1 MLENNEIYLKSIER
15 EDLKER
21 INWINNINNH
31 EILGFDWP
39 ISLAKTEKWFQNQL
53 SDSSKLNFS
62 IFLKDTNK
70 IIGMTGLLNIDI
82 RNLKAEFYVTIG
94 DEKYRGKGFAR
105 QIIELVLE
113 YGFLE
118 LGLNK
123 IYLTTFEENK
133 KAQKIYEK
141 NNFKLEGILRKDKFH
156 MGQLKN
162 IYVYSI
168 LKDEWR

>member
-1 MLENNEIYLKSIER
+1 MLESEEIYLRMVEK

-21 INWINNINNH
+21 VNWINDDENH
-31 EILGFDWP
+31 EFLGFDWP
-39 ISLAKTEKWFQNQL
+39 ISLSKTEKWFQNQL
-53 SDSSKLNFS
+53 LDSTKLNFS
-62 IFLKDTNK
+62 IFSKDTNT

-94 DEKYRGKGFAR
+94 NKNYRGKGFTK
-105 QIIELVLE
+105 QIIEIILE

-141 NNFKLEGILRKDKFH
+141 NRFKLEGILRKDKFH

-168 LKDEWR
+168 LRDEWR

>member
-1 MLENNEIYLKSIER
+1 MLESKEIYLRMVEK

-21 INWINNINNH
+21 VNWINNDENH
-31 EILGFDWP
+31 EFLGFDWP
-39 ISLAKTEKWFQNQL
+39 ISLSKTEKWFQNQL
-53 SDSSKLNFS
+53 LDSTKLNFS
-62 IFLKDTNK
+62 IFSKDTNT

-94 DEKYRGKGFAR
+94 NKNYRGKGFTK
-105 QIIELVLE
+105 QIIEIILE

-141 NNFKLEGILRKDKFH
+141 NSFKLEGILRKDKFH